1 MGQGGQV
8 CRHQAAIEN
17 RRLLDRPIRYA
28 KADRSMTGL
37 GHEPTFQ
44 LVGLM
49 SALPLEADFLLDQGN
64 VGLVPRADMII
75 RRTG

>member
-1 MGQGGQV
+1 
-8 CRHQAAIEN
+8 
-17 RRLLDRPIRYA
+17 
-28 KADRSMTGL
+28 MTGL

-64 VGLVPRADMII
+64 VGFVPRADMII